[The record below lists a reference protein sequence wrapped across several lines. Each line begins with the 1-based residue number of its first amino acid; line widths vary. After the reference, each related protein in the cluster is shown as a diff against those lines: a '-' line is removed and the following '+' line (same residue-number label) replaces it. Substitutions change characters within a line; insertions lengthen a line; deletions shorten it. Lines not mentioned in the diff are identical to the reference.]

1 MVLLLRLLI
10 AFGFLSTSAW
20 AGEIMD
26 LRDKR
31 YCEVFL
37 GVGGIVIPKQIDV
50 YNTIQLNNCPEDLWA
65 KLAVDTLKTETGAR
79 FVKLNGPRH
88 WIIDGMTNTHLV
100 STEVRSFGGIEMR
113 LAGILKLSLEDMLA
127 PSKAYQKHTVD
138 RHTTWVYLAGSPVYQ
153 IVDDMGAVYFMQ
165 SYSLEKD
172 STQTTATLP
181 QLGAKLTLPP
191 GWVYRTFVLEADFH
205 LVAADNVA
213 IIIQDDLLN
222 TYQLAPGLKA
232 ETP

>member
-1 MVLLLRLLI
+1 MALLARLMI
-10 AFGFLSTSAW
+10 ALTLLTASAS
-20 AGEIMD
+20 AGEITD

-37 GVGGIVIPKQIDV
+37 GVGGIVVPKQIDV
-50 YNTIQLNNCPEDLWA
+50 YNTIQLNDCPEDLWA
-65 KLAVDTLKTETGAR
+65 KLAVDTLKAEIGAR

-88 WIIDGMTNTHLV
+88 WTIDGMTNTHLV
-100 STEVRSFGGIEMR
+100 STEVRAFGGIDMR
-113 LAGILKLSLEDMLA
+113 LAGILKLSLEDMLS
-127 PSKAYQKHTVD
+127 PPKAYQKHTVD
-138 RHTTWVYLAGSPVYQ
+138 RHTTWVYLAGEPVYQ

-172 STQTTATLP
+172 ASQNIATLP
-181 QLGAKLTLPP
+181 QLGAKLSLPP
-191 GWVYRTFVLEADFH
+191 GWIYRTVVLEADFN
-205 LVAADNVA
+205 LVAAESVA
-213 IIIQDDLLN
+213 TIIQDDLLN

>member
-1 MVLLLRLLI
+1 MALLLRLMVALT
-10 AFGFLSTSAW
+10 LLTTSAY
-20 AGEIMD
+20 AGEIKD

-37 GVGGIVIPKQIDV
+37 AVGGIVVPKQIDV
-50 YNTIQLNNCPEDLWA
+50 YNTIQLNVCPEDLWA

-88 WIIDGMTNTHLV
+88 WMIDGMTNTHLV

-113 LAGILKLSLEDMLA
+113 LAGILKLSLEDMLS
-127 PSKAYQKHTVD
+127 PPKPYQKLTVD
-138 RHTTWVYLAGSPVYQ
+138 RHTTWVYLAGAPVYQ

-172 STQTTATLP
+172 ASQTATTLP
-181 QLGAKLTLPP
+181 QLGAKLSLPP
-191 GWVYRTFVLEADFH
+191 GWIYRTVVLEADFN
-205 LVAADNVA
+205 LVAADAVA
-213 IIIQDDLLN
+213 TIIQDDLLN

-232 ETP
+232 EMN